1 MAKSQINQLSKR
13 QILESLM
20 YEQNQ
25 SNATL
30 SRLITAVARTAGIDP
45 EKLAEN
51 FIDDKANQEWV
62 EKFNQGVKA
71 KHAQNHPAGDHDH
84 EGHSHNEVAEAL
96 EENTA
101 TETESTD
108 KEDSDEATK

>member
-1 MAKSQINQLSKR
+1 MSKSQLNNLSKR

-45 EKLAEN
+45 DKLAEN
-51 FIDDKANQEWV
+51 FIDDKANQEYV
-62 EKFNQGVKA
+62 GKFNAGVKA
-71 KHAQNHPAGDHDH
+71 KHVDKHEQAPADKTQPNQDEQNP
-84 EGHSHNEVAEAL
+84 EVA
-96 EENTA
+96 N
-101 TETESTD
+101 
-108 KEDSDEATK
+108 

>member
-1 MAKSQINQLSKR
+1 MAKSQLNNLSKR

-45 EKLAEN
+45 DKLADN
-51 FIDDKANQEWV
+51 FTDDKANQEYV
-62 EKFNQGVKA
+62 EKFNAAVRA
-71 KHAQNHPAGDHDH
+71 KHAEKHDH
-84 EGHSHNEVAEAL
+84 AGSQAPTEQPSTK
-96 EENTA
+96 ENA
-101 TETESTD
+101 
-108 KEDSDEATK
+108 A

>member
-1 MAKSQINQLSKR
+1 MAKSQINNLSKR

-62 EKFNQGVKA
+62 EKFNLGVKSR
-71 KHAQNHPAGDHDH
+71 HAEQHKDGDGHDHGHDH
-84 EGHSHNEVAEAL
+84 EASSNESIEAVN
-96 EENTA
+96 E
-101 TETESTD
+101 
-108 KEDSDEATK
+108 